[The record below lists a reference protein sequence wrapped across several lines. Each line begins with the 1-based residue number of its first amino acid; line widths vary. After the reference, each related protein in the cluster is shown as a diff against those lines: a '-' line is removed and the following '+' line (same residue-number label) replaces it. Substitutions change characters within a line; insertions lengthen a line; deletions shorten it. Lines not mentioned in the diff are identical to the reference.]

1 MNTGNLMRILLVEDD
16 PGDARLIQAMLPE
29 TDAVKFELTR
39 TASLSEA
46 IASLNHAPADIVLL
60 DLDLPDSK
68 GLETVDSLCSV
79 APDVPVV
86 VLTGYADENT
96 KVAAVLNGVQDFLI
110 KGCTPADMLSRVL
123 CHAVERQKAEG
134 RLRESERFLRTTLEA
149 LPSLIAILDDS
160 GTVLMANH
168 AWRRFAASDN
178 SAGIVAGEGENYL
191 DAEPTI
197 TGKKSTSF
205 YIFLENLRDVLE
217 DKQCCL
223 DLEFSCHYAGEQH
236 WFNGRAT
243 PFTSGDARKV
253 VVSFDEITERKKTER
268 ALHAS
273 QEQIRQVQKMEAVG
287 RLAGGVAHDFNNLLI
302 PVIGYSE
309 LLLEEFRS
317 NDTARKSLGEII
329 KAGNSAKALVHQLL
343 AFGRKQPL
351 DIKVLQINEVIKN
364 LEGLLQRTIREDVQ
378 IRMVL
383 APDLPCIKGD
393 AGQLEQILIN
403 LAVNAQDAMPRGG
416 MLTIETV
423 DAIIDE
429 AFAVGYRGAN
439 PGHYVMMAVSDNGH
453 GMTPEIQARIFE
465 PFFTTKERDKGTGL
479 GLSTVYGI
487 VKQHGGYIWAYSE
500 PDNGTTFKIYMPTT
514 TGAAVPVMKSRPDRR
529 DINGTETIVVVED
542 DDGVRDLVVDI
553 LKRYGYKVLHA
564 AGGMEGLKIMEAH
577 HGPLHL
583 LLTDIVMPRIN
594 GVALYEKAAQIN
606 PNLKVLYMSG
616 YTDDVILQSGA
627 VARGAPF
634 IQKPFALLDLVFK
647 IREILDDK

>member
-1 MNTGNLMRILLVEDD
+1 MDTGSPMRVLLVEDD

-29 TDAVKFELTR
+29 TDAAKFEFTR

-46 IASLNHAPADIVLL
+46 ITSLNHAPADIVLL

-68 GLETVDSLCSV
+68 GLETVDSLCRV

-110 KGCTPADMLSRVL
+110 KDCTPADMLSRVL
-123 CHAVERQKAEG
+123 CHAVERQRAEG
-134 RLRESERFLRTTLEA
+134 RLRESEHFLRATLEA
-149 LPSLIAILDDS
+149 LPFLIAILDDS

-168 AWRRFAASDN
+168 AWRNFAASGN
-178 SAGIVAGEGENYL
+178 SSGIVAAEGENYL
-191 DAEPTI
+191 DADSISRGE
-197 TGKKSTSF
+197 KSASF
-205 YIFLENLRDVLE
+205 SAFMANLQAVMENR
-217 DKQCCL
+217 QCFL
-223 DLEFSCHYAGEQH
+223 DLEFSCHYGGEQH

-243 PFTSGDARKV
+243 PFKSGDERKV
-253 VVSFDEITERKKTER
+253 IVSFDDITERKKTER
-268 ALHAS
+268 ALHAY
-273 QEQIRQVQKMEAVG
+273 QERIRQAQKMEAVG

-309 LLLEEFRS
+309 LLLENFRS
-317 NDTARKSLGEII
+317 NDTARRSLEEII

-364 LEGLLQRTIREDVQ
+364 LKGLLQRTIREDVQ
-378 IRMVL
+378 FRMVL

-403 LAVNAQDAMPRGG
+403 LAVNAQDAMPGGG
-416 MLTIETV
+416 MLTIETA
-423 DAIIDE
+423 DAIIGE
-429 AFAVGYRGAN
+429 AFTAGYRGAT
-439 PGHYVMMAVSDNGH
+439 PGRYVMMAVSDNGH
-453 GMTPEIQARIFE
+453 GMTPEIQAQIFE

-487 VKQHGGYIWAYSE
+487 VKQHGGNICVYSE
-500 PDNGTTFKIYMPTT
+500 PDKGTTFKIYLPTT
-514 TGAAVPVMKSRPDRR
+514 TGAAVTVRKSRLERR
-529 DINGTETIVVVED
+529 DVNGTETIVVVED
-542 DDGVRDLVVDI
+542 DAGVRDLVVNI
-553 LKRYGYKVLHA
+553 LKRYGYTVLDA
-564 AGGMEGLKIMEAH
+564 AGGSEGLKIMEAH

-583 LLTDIVMPRIN
+583 LLTDIVMPLIN
-594 GVALYEKAAQIN
+594 GVALFEKAAQIS
-606 PNLKVLYMSG
+606 PGLKVLYMSG
-616 YTDDVILQSGA
+616 YTDDVILRSGA
-627 VARGAPF
+627 VTQGAPF
-634 IQKPFALLDLVFK
+634 IQKPFALMDLVFK

>member
-1 MNTGNLMRILLVEDD
+1 MNSGNLMRVLLVEDD

-29 TDAVKFELTR
+29 TDAAKFEFTR

-46 IASLNHAPADIVLL
+46 IVSLNHAPADIVLL

-68 GLETVDSLCSV
+68 GLETVDSLCRV

-123 CHAVERQKAEG
+123 CHAVERQRAEG
-134 RLRESERFLRTTLEA
+134 RLRESEHFLRTTLEA
-149 LPSLIAILDDS
+149 LPFLIAILDDS

-168 AWRRFAASDN
+168 AWRNFAASGN
-178 SAGIVAGEGENYL
+178 FAGIAAAEGENYL
-191 DAEPTI
+191 DAESI
-197 TGKKSTSF
+197 QTGEKSAGFSAF
-205 YIFLENLRDVLE
+205 IANLRAVLE

-223 DLEFSCHYAGEQH
+223 DLEFSYHHGGEQH

-243 PFTSGDARKV
+243 PFTSENARKV
-253 VVSFDEITERKKTER
+253 IVSFDEITERKKTER
-268 ALHAS
+268 ALHTY
-273 QEQIRQVQKMEAVG
+273 QEQIRQTQKMEAVG

-317 NDTARKSLGEII
+317 NDPARRSLEEII
-329 KAGNSAKALVHQLL
+329 KAGHSAKALVHQLL

-351 DIKVLQINEVIKN
+351 DIKVLQINAVIKN
-364 LEGLLQRTIREDVQ
+364 LKGLLQRTIREDVQ
-378 IRMVL
+378 FRMVL

-403 LAVNAQDAMPRGG
+403 LAVNAQDAMPGGG
-416 MLTIETV
+416 MLTIETA
-423 DAIIDE
+423 DATIDE
-429 AFAVGYRGAN
+429 AFAASYRGTT
-439 PGHYVMMAVSDNGH
+439 PGRYVMMAVSDDGH
-453 GMTPEIQARIFE
+453 GMTPEIQAQIFE

-487 VKQHGGYIWAYSE
+487 VKQHGGNIWVYSE
-500 PDNGTTFKIYMPTT
+500 PDKGTTFKIYLPTT
-514 TGAAVPVMKSRPDRR
+514 TGTAVPVMKSRPERR

-542 DDGVRDLVVDI
+542 DAGVRDLVVNL
-553 LKRYGYKVLHA
+553 LKRYGYTVLNA
-564 AGGMEGLKIMEAH
+564 AGGLEGLKIMKAH

-583 LLTDIVMPRIN
+583 LLTDIVMPLIN
-594 GVALYEKAAQIN
+594 GVALFEKAAQIS
-606 PNLKVLYMSG
+606 PGLKVLYMSG
-616 YTDDVILQSGA
+616 YTDDVILRSGA
-627 VARGAPF
+627 VAQGAPF
-634 IQKPFALLDLVFK
+634 IQKPFALMDLVFK